1 MKTDASPLIAW
12 QDGCKHR
19 AALRGQK
26 MATLKDIAVE
36 AGVSLAT
43 VSRVLNDD
51 PTLNVKEETKRRI
64 LEIAEK
70 LEYKSSSSRKALVN
84 AVGQHHILAL
94 YSYQQDLE
102 INDPYYLAIR
112 HGIETQCE
120 KLGIELTN
128 CYLNHSLP
136 ELKKMTGA
144 LIIGQPS
151 AAIREAVSALTDN
164 ICFIDFHETGSQYDA
179 VDIDLVRIAKEVI
192 DFFIAQGV
200 SRIGFIGGEDTPGK
214 ADIREVA
221 FAEYGRLKG
230 VVSENDIWRG
240 GFSSSSGYELAKTML
255 AKTDYPSALFVAS
268 DSIAIGVLRAIHERG
283 LSIPDDISLISVN
296 DIPTARFTFP
306 PLSTVRIHSEMMGSQ
321 GVNLLVEKARDGR
334 ALPLNVFV
342 PSVLKLRGTTR

>member
-1 MKTDASPLIAW
+1 
-12 QDGCKHR
+12 
-19 AALRGQK
+19 
-26 MATLKDIAVE
+26 MATLKDIATE

-51 PTLNVKEETKRRI
+51 PTLNVKEETKHRI
-64 LEIAEK
+64 LEVAEK
-70 LEYKSSSSRKALVN
+70 LEYKSTSSRKAQVHT
-84 AVGQHHILAL
+84 VGHHHILAI

-128 CYLNHSLP
+128 CYFNNALP
-136 ELKKMTGA
+136 ELKKVTGV
-144 LIIGQPS
+144 LIVGQPS
-151 AAIREAVSALTDN
+151 RAIRDAATALTDN
-164 ICFIDFHETGSQYDA
+164 VCFIDFHEPGSSYDA
-179 VDIDLVRIAKEVI
+179 VDIDLVCIAKEVI
-192 DFFIAQGV
+192 DFFIAQGAR
-200 SRIGFIGGEDTPGK
+200 RIGFIGGQDEPGK

-221 FAEYGRLKG
+221 FVEYGRLKG
-230 VVSENDIWRG
+230 VVSEEDIWRG

-255 AKTDYPSALFVAS
+255 AKADFPTALFVAS

-283 LSIPDDISLISVN
+283 LSIPEDISLISVN

>member
-1 MKTDASPLIAW
+1 
-12 QDGCKHR
+12 
-19 AALRGQK
+19 
-26 MATLKDIAVE
+26 MATLKDIATE

-51 PTLNVKEETKRRI
+51 PSLNVKEETKHRI
-64 LEIAEK
+64 LEVAER
-70 LEYKSSSSRKALVN
+70 LEYKSNSSRRTQIHT
-84 AVGQHHILAL
+84 VGQHHILAI

-112 HGIETQCE
+112 HGIETQCD
-120 KLGIELTN
+120 KLGIDLTN
-128 CYLNHSLP
+128 CYFNNTLP
-136 ELKKMTGA
+136 ELKKVTGV
-144 LIIGQPS
+144 LIVGQPS
-151 AAIREAVSALTDN
+151 RAIRDAATTLTDN
-164 ICFIDFHETGSQYDA
+164 VCLIDFHEPGSSYDA
-179 VDIDLVRIAKEVI
+179 VDIDLGRIAKEVI
-192 DFFIAQGV
+192 DFFIAQGAE
-200 SRIGFIGGEDTPGK
+200 RIGFIGGQDEPGK

-221 FAEYGRLKG
+221 FVEYGRLKG
-230 VVSENDIWRG
+230 VVSEKDIWRG

-255 AKTDYPSALFVAS
+255 AKADFPTALFVAS

-283 LSIPDDISLISVN
+283 LSIPQDISLISVN

-321 GVNLLVEKARDGR
+321 GVNLLIEKARDGR

>member
-1 MKTDASPLIAW
+1 
-12 QDGCKHR
+12 
-19 AALRGQK
+19 
-26 MATLKDIAVE
+26 MATLKDIATE

-51 PTLNVKEETKRRI
+51 PTLNVKEETKHRI
-64 LEIAEK
+64 LEVAEK
-70 LEYKSSSSRKALVN
+70 LEYKSTSSRKAQVHT
-84 AVGQHHILAL
+84 VGHHHILAI

-128 CYLNHSLP
+128 CYFNNALP
-136 ELKKMTGA
+136 ELKKVTGV
-144 LIIGQPS
+144 LIVGQPS
-151 AAIREAVSALTDN
+151 RAIRDAATALTDN
-164 ICFIDFHETGSQYDA
+164 VCFIDFHEPGSSYDA

-192 DFFIAQGV
+192 DFFIAQGA
-200 SRIGFIGGEDTPGK
+200 RHIGFIGGQDEPGK

-221 FAEYGRLKG
+221 FVEYGRLKG
-230 VVSENDIWRG
+230 VVSEEDIWRG

-255 AKTDYPSALFVAS
+255 AKADFPTALFVAS

-283 LSIPDDISLISVN
+283 LSIPEDISLISVN

-334 ALPLNVFV
+334 ALPLNVFA

>member
-1 MKTDASPLIAW
+1 MQLPALALQWFASMGQRQIRKT
-12 QDGCKHR
+12 
-19 AALRGQK
+19 
-26 MATLKDIAVE
+26 MATLKDIATE

-51 PTLNVKEETKRRI
+51 PTLNVKEETKHRI
-64 LEIAEK
+64 LEVAEK
-70 LEYKSSSSRKALVN
+70 LEYKSTSSRKAQVHT
-84 AVGQHHILAL
+84 VGHHHILAI

-128 CYLNHSLP
+128 CYFNNALP
-136 ELKKMTGA
+136 ELKKVTGV
-144 LIIGQPS
+144 LIVGQPS
-151 AAIREAVSALTDN
+151 RAIRDAATALTDN
-164 ICFIDFHETGSQYDA
+164 VCFIDFHEPGSSYDA

-192 DFFIAQGV
+192 NFFIAQGAR
-200 SRIGFIGGEDTPGK
+200 RIGFIGGQDEPGK

-221 FAEYGRLKG
+221 FVEYGRLKG
-230 VVSENDIWRG
+230 VVSEEDIWRG

-255 AKTDYPSALFVAS
+255 AKADFPTALFVAS

-283 LSIPDDISLISVN
+283 LSIPEDISLISVN

>member
-1 MKTDASPLIAW
+1 MQLPALALQWFASMGQRQIRKT
-12 QDGCKHR
+12 
-19 AALRGQK
+19 
-26 MATLKDIAVE
+26 MATLKDIATE

-51 PTLNVKEETKRRI
+51 PTLNVKEETKHRI
-64 LEIAEK
+64 LEVAEK
-70 LEYKSSSSRKALVN
+70 LEYKSTSSRKAQVHT
-84 AVGQHHILAL
+84 VGHHHILAI

-128 CYLNHSLP
+128 CYFNNALP
-136 ELKKMTGA
+136 ELKKVTGV
-144 LIIGQPS
+144 LIVGQPS
-151 AAIREAVSALTDN
+151 RAIRDAATALTDN
-164 ICFIDFHETGSQYDA
+164 VCFIDFHEPGSSYDA

-192 DFFIAQGV
+192 DFFIAQGAR
-200 SRIGFIGGEDTPGK
+200 RIGFIGGQDEPGK

-221 FAEYGRLKG
+221 FVEYGRLKG
-230 VVSENDIWRG
+230 VVSEEDIWRG

-255 AKTDYPSALFVAS
+255 AKADFPTALFVAS

-283 LSIPDDISLISVN
+283 LSIPEDISLISVN

>member
-1 MKTDASPLIAW
+1 
-12 QDGCKHR
+12 
-19 AALRGQK
+19 
-26 MATLKDIAVE
+26 MATLKDIATE

-51 PTLNVKEETKRRI
+51 PTLNVKEETKHRI

-70 LEYKSSSSRKALVN
+70 LEYKSSSSRKAQVH
-84 AVGQHHILAL
+84 AVGHHHILAL

-128 CYLNHSLP
+128 CYLNSALP
-136 ELKKMTGA
+136 ELKKATGV
-144 LIIGQPS
+144 LIVGKPS
-151 AAIREAVSALTDN
+151 RAIREAATALTDN
-164 ICFIDFHETGSQYDA
+164 ICFIDFHEPDSSYDA

-192 DFFIAQGV
+192 DFFIAQGA
-200 SRIGFIGGEDTPGK
+200 SRIGFIGGQDEPGK
-214 ADIREVA
+214 ADIREMA
-221 FAEYGRLKG
+221 FVEYGQLKG
-230 VVSENDIWRG
+230 VVSQGDIWRG
-240 GFSSSSGYELAKTML
+240 GFYSSSGYELAKTML
-255 AKTDYPSALFVAS
+255 AQEDYPMALFVAS

-283 LSIPDDISLISVN
+283 LSIPEDISLISVN

-321 GVNLLVEKARDGR
+321 GVNLLYEKARDGR

>member
-1 MKTDASPLIAW
+1 
-12 QDGCKHR
+12 
-19 AALRGQK
+19 
-26 MATLKDIAVE
+26 MATLKDIATE

-51 PTLNVKEETKRRI
+51 PTLNVKEETKHRI

-70 LEYKSSSSRKALVN
+70 LEYRTSSSRKTQVH
-84 AVGQHHILAL
+84 AVGHHHILAL
-94 YSYQQDLE
+94 YSYQQELE

-128 CYLNHSLP
+128 CYLNNTQP
-136 ELKKMTGA
+136 DLKKITGV
-144 LIIGQPS
+144 LIVGKPS
-151 AAIREAVSALTDN
+151 QTIRDIAMSLTDN
-164 ICFIDFHETGSQYDA
+164 ICYIDFHEPGSEYDA

-192 DFFIAQGV
+192 DFFIAQGAT
-200 SRIGFIGGEDTPGK
+200 RIGFIGGEDEPGK
-214 ADIREVA
+214 ADIREAA
-221 FAEYGRLKG
+221 FVEYGHLKG
-230 VVSENDIWRG
+230 VVSDTDIWRG

-255 AKTDYPSALFVAS
+255 AKGDYPDALFVAS

-283 LSIPDDISLISVN
+283 LAIPQDISLISVN

-321 GVNLLVEKARDGR
+321 GVNLLFEKARDGR

-342 PSVLKLRGTTR
+342 PSKLKLRGTTR

>member
-1 MKTDASPLIAW
+1 
-12 QDGCKHR
+12 
-19 AALRGQK
+19 

-70 LEYKSSSSRKALVN
+70 LEYKSSSSRKVLVGTV
-84 AVGQHHILAL
+84 AQHHILAL

-112 HGIETQCE
+112 HGIEMQCE
-120 KLGIELTN
+120 KLGIELSN
-128 CYLNHSLP
+128 CYLNHALP
-136 ELKKMTGA
+136 ELKKITGA
-144 LIIGQPS
+144 LIVGQPAS
-151 AAIREAVSALTDN
+151 ETRDAVSALTDN
-164 ICFIDFHETGSQYDA
+164 ICFIDFHEPGSQYDA

-200 SRIGFIGGEDTPGK
+200 SRIGFIGGEDRPGK

-221 FAEYGRLKG
+221 FVEYGRLKG
-230 VVSENDIWRG
+230 VVSADDIWRG
-240 GFSSSSGYELAKTML
+240 GFSSSSGYELAKKML
-255 AKTDYPSALFVAS
+255 AKDDHPSALFVAS

-283 LSIPDDISLISVN
+283 LSIPEDISLISVN

>member
-1 MKTDASPLIAW
+1 
-12 QDGCKHR
+12 
-19 AALRGQK
+19 
-26 MATLKDIAVE
+26 MATLKDIATE

-51 PTLNVKEETKRRI
+51 PTLNVKEETKHRI
-64 LEIAEK
+64 LEVAEK
-70 LEYKSSSSRKALVN
+70 LEYKSTSSRKAQVHT
-84 AVGQHHILAL
+84 VGHHHILAI

-128 CYLNHSLP
+128 CYFNNALP
-136 ELKKMTGA
+136 ELKKVTGV
-144 LIIGQPS
+144 LIVGQPS
-151 AAIREAVSALTDN
+151 RAIRDAATALTDN
-164 ICFIDFHETGSQYDA
+164 VCFIDFHEPGSGYDA

-192 DFFIAQGV
+192 DFFIAQGAR
-200 SRIGFIGGEDTPGK
+200 RIGFIGGQDEPGK

-221 FAEYGRLKG
+221 FVEYGRLKG
-230 VVSENDIWRG
+230 VVSEEDIWRG

-255 AKTDYPSALFVAS
+255 AKADFPTALFVAS

>member
-1 MKTDASPLIAW
+1 
-12 QDGCKHR
+12 
-19 AALRGQK
+19 
-26 MATLKDIAVE
+26 MATLKDIATE

-51 PTLNVKEETKRRI
+51 PTLNVKEETKHRI
-64 LEIAEK
+64 LEVAEK
-70 LEYKSSSSRKALVN
+70 LEYKSTSSRKAQVHT
-84 AVGQHHILAL
+84 VGHHHILAI
-94 YSYQQDLE
+94 YSYRQDLE

-128 CYLNHSLP
+128 CYFNNALP
-136 ELKKMTGA
+136 ELKKVTGV
-144 LIIGQPS
+144 LIVGQPS
-151 AAIREAVSALTDN
+151 RAIRDAATALTDN
-164 ICFIDFHETGSQYDA
+164 VCFIDFHEPGSSYDA

-192 DFFIAQGV
+192 DFFIAQGAR
-200 SRIGFIGGEDTPGK
+200 RIGFIGGQDEPGK

-221 FAEYGRLKG
+221 FVEYGRLKG
-230 VVSENDIWRG
+230 VVSEEDIWRG

-255 AKTDYPSALFVAS
+255 AKADFPTALFVAS

-283 LSIPDDISLISVN
+283 LSIPEDISLISVN

>member
-1 MKTDASPLIAW
+1 
-12 QDGCKHR
+12 
-19 AALRGQK
+19 
-26 MATLKDIAVE
+26 MATLKDIATE

-51 PTLNVKEETKRRI
+51 PTLNVKEETKHRI
-64 LEIAEK
+64 LEVAEK
-70 LEYKSSSSRKALVN
+70 LEYKSTSSRKAQVHT
-84 AVGQHHILAL
+84 VGHHHILAI

-128 CYLNHSLP
+128 CYFNNALP
-136 ELKKMTGA
+136 ELKKVTGV
-144 LIIGQPS
+144 LIVGQPS
-151 AAIREAVSALTDN
+151 RAIRDAATALTDN
-164 ICFIDFHETGSQYDA
+164 GCFSDFHEPGSSYDA

-192 DFFIAQGV
+192 DFFIAQGAR
-200 SRIGFIGGEDTPGK
+200 RIGFIGGQDEPGK

-221 FAEYGRLKG
+221 FVEYGRLKG
-230 VVSENDIWRG
+230 VVSEEDIWRG

-255 AKTDYPSALFVAS
+255 AKADFPTALFVAS

-283 LSIPDDISLISVN
+283 LSIPEDISLISVN

>member
-1 MKTDASPLIAW
+1 
-12 QDGCKHR
+12 
-19 AALRGQK
+19 
-26 MATLKDIAVE
+26 MATLKDIATE

-51 PTLNVKEETKRRI
+51 PTLNVKEETKHRI
-64 LEIAEK
+64 LEVAEK
-70 LEYKSSSSRKALVN
+70 LEYKSTSSRKAQVHT
-84 AVGQHHILAL
+84 VGHHHILAI

-128 CYLNHSLP
+128 CYFNNALP
-136 ELKKMTGA
+136 ELKKVTGV
-144 LIIGQPS
+144 LIVGQPS
-151 AAIREAVSALTDN
+151 RAIRDAATALTDDV
-164 ICFIDFHETGSQYDA
+164 CFIDFHEPGSGYDA

-192 DFFIAQGV
+192 DFFIAQGAR
-200 SRIGFIGGEDTPGK
+200 RIGFIGGQDEPGK

-221 FAEYGRLKG
+221 FVEYGRLKG
-230 VVSENDIWRG
+230 VVSEEDIWRG

-255 AKTDYPSALFVAS
+255 AKADFPTALFVAS

-283 LSIPDDISLISVN
+283 LSIPEDISLISVN

>member
-1 MKTDASPLIAW
+1 
-12 QDGCKHR
+12 
-19 AALRGQK
+19 
-26 MATLKDIAVE
+26 MATLKDIATE

-51 PTLNVKEETKRRI
+51 PTLNVKEETKHRI
-64 LEIAEK
+64 LEVAEK
-70 LEYKSSSSRKALVN
+70 LEYKSTSSRKAQGHT
-84 AVGQHHILAL
+84 VGHHHILAI

-128 CYLNHSLP
+128 CYFNNALP
-136 ELKKMTGA
+136 ELKKVTGV
-144 LIIGQPS
+144 LIVGQPS
-151 AAIREAVSALTDN
+151 RAIRDAATALTDN
-164 ICFIDFHETGSQYDA
+164 VCFIDFHEPGSSYDA

-192 DFFIAQGV
+192 DFFIAQGAR
-200 SRIGFIGGEDTPGK
+200 RIGFIGGQDEPGK

-221 FAEYGRLKG
+221 FVEYGRLKG
-230 VVSENDIWRG
+230 VVSEEDIWRG

-255 AKTDYPSALFVAS
+255 AKADFPTALFVAS

-283 LSIPDDISLISVN
+283 LSIPEDISLISVN

>member
-1 MKTDASPLIAW
+1 
-12 QDGCKHR
+12 
-19 AALRGQK
+19 
-26 MATLKDIAVE
+26 MATLKDIATE

-51 PTLNVKEETKRRI
+51 PRLNVKEETKHRI
-64 LEIAEK
+64 LEVAEK
-70 LEYKSSSSRKALVN
+70 LEYKSTSSRKAQVHT
-84 AVGQHHILAL
+84 VGHHHILAI

-128 CYLNHSLP
+128 CCFTTALR
-136 ELKKMTGA
+136 ELTKVSGV
-144 LIIGQPS
+144 LIVGQPS
-151 AAIREAVSALTDN
+151 RAIRDAATALTDN
-164 ICFIDFHETGSQYDA
+164 VCFIDFHEPGSSYDA

-192 DFFIAQGV
+192 DFFIAQGAR
-200 SRIGFIGGEDTPGK
+200 RIGFIGGQDEPGK

-221 FAEYGRLKG
+221 FVEYGRLKG
-230 VVSENDIWRG
+230 VVSEEDIWRG

-255 AKTDYPSALFVAS
+255 AKADFPTALFVAS

-283 LSIPDDISLISVN
+283 LSIPEDISLISVN